1 LYDVA
6 LVDLDGVVW
15 LGSRIIRENV
25 EGLLRLAEAGVRLVY
40 VTNNSTRARAYYS
53 RRLERVGL
61 PADPSTVVTSA
72 VAAAAWIAER
82 RPGALVY
89 PVGEEGMVHEL
100 SQAGLTP
107 VTRDAARRGEADIVV
122 VGLDRNLTYAK
133 LDAALRAILA
143 GALFVA
149 ANEDHVIPVEDG
161 LSPGAGAVVA
171 ALERALGRRPD
182 FVAGKPN
189 PWMVEVARRQAGI
202 PRDAKLIV
210 IGDRVDTDAE
220 MARRAGID
228 CLVVGTGVASLDEAR
243 GRATYIARNILE
255 ALGFII
261 GRR

>member
-1 LYDVA
+1 MYDVA

-15 LGSRIIRENV
+15 LGSRVIRENV
-25 EGLLRLAEAGVRLVY
+25 EGLSRLAEAGVRLVY
-40 VTNNSTRARAYYS
+40 VTNNSTRARAYYA
-53 RRLERVGL
+53 RRLASLGL
-61 PADPSTVVTSA
+61 PASESTVVTSA
-72 VAAAAWIAER
+72 VAAAAWLAGR
-82 RPGALVY
+82 KPGGLVY

-100 SQAGLTP
+100 SQAGLIPATL
-107 VTRDAARRGEADIVV
+107 DAARRGEVDAVV
-122 VGLDRNLTYAK
+122 VGLDRGLTYSK
-133 LDAALRAILA
+133 LDAALRAVMS

-161 LSPGAGAVVA
+161 LSPGAGAAVA

-202 PRDAKLIV
+202 PGNARLIV

-220 MARRAGID
+220 MARRAGVDSLI
-228 CLVVGTGVASLDEAR
+228 VTTGVASIEEAR
-243 GRATYIARNILE
+243 ERATYTARSVKE
-255 ALGFII
+255 ALNLII